1 MAGLQSQGIG
11 SGLDINGLITKL
23 MEVEK
28 APLTALTKKE
38 ADYQAKLSAYGT
50 LKGAVSSL
58 QTSVKALS
66 NPLKMNTLSAK
77 ADDASVLAATTS
89 SIAKAGSYNIEVTS
103 LARAQKLYSKAFDA
117 ATETVG
123 TGTITLTFGTYAGD
137 PPTSISANP
146 DKTAKT
152 ITIGSENATLTGVR
166 DAINAADAGVTAS
179 IINDGEGYRLVIASD
194 DPGAANAM
202 QISVADADGNNSDTS
217 GLSALAHVPGGALN
231 MNQDADN
238 TAQDAVVKIDGIT
251 VTKSSNTISDAI
263 QGVTLNLLKANAGAA
278 TTLTVK
284 NDPTILKSAIESFVK
299 AFNELDA
306 TMDELGGYDIKT
318 QKGGLLQGDSALR
331 AIQTQVRNLLTSS
344 VSGASGLRTLSDV
357 GLSLQRDGTLSLDV
371 AKLEK
376 ALADPSKN
384 VASLFAPTGVASD
397 GLIDFVGYSAQSAG
411 GQYGVFIAQMPT
423 RGSVAGS
430 IAAETEITALNNA
443 LDLTVDGQSI
453 GISLTPGSYT
463 AVTLATE
470 LQLQIN
476 TALSSSGKTVSVT
489 QDSGTLSIT
498 SSRWGSASSVS
509 LTGGNGL
516 AALFGSPVETAGLDV
531 AGTIGSVA
539 AVGTGQSLVGTGA
552 ASGLELLINGGNTG
566 ARGSVNFSKGIAS
579 TLDSLLGGFL
589 DEDTGTIAS
598 KTSGIDNSIEQLNSQ
613 REVINRRLEQV
624 QKRYQAQFTALDT
637 LIASMQQT
645 SAYLTQQLANL
656 PSTKSS

>member
-11 SGLDINGLITKL
+11 SGLDIGGLITKL

-38 ADYQAKLSAYGT
+38 ADYQAKLSAYGS
-50 LKGAVSSL
+50 LKGAVATL
-58 QTSVKALS
+58 QTSVKTLA
-66 NPLKMNTLSAK
+66 NPLKMNTLSAE
-77 ADDASVLAATTS
+77 AGDASVLSATTS
-89 SIAKAGSYNIEVTS
+89 SIAKSGSYNIEVSS

-137 PPTSISANP
+137 PPTSLSANP

-152 ITIGSENATLTGVR
+152 IAIGSENATLTGVR

-179 IINDGEGYRLVIASD
+179 IINDGEGYRLVIASN

-202 QISVADADGNNSDTS
+202 QISVDDADGDDGDAG
-217 GLSALAHVPGGALN
+217 GLSSLAYVPGGALN

-238 TAQDAVVKIDGIT
+238 TAQDAVIKIDGIT
-251 VTKSSNTISDAI
+251 VTKSSNTITDAI
-263 QGVTLNLLKANAGAA
+263 QGVTLNLLKTNVGAA

-284 NDPTILKSAIESFVK
+284 NDSTALKSAIQGFVK

-306 TMDELGGYDIKT
+306 TMDELGGYDTKT

-331 AIQTQVRNLLTSS
+331 AIQTQVRNLLTSP

-357 GLSLQRDGTLSLDV
+357 GLSLQRDGTLSLDS
-371 AKLEK
+371 AKLDK
-376 ALADPSKN
+376 ALADPTKS

-397 GLIDFVGYSAQSAG
+397 GLIDFVGYSAQTAG
-411 GQYGVFIAQMPT
+411 GQYGVSITQMPA
-423 RGSVAGS
+423 RGSATGS
-430 IAAETEITALNNA
+430 IAAATEITTLNNA
-443 LDLTVDGQSI
+443 LNLTVDGQAI

-463 AVTLATE
+463 AATLATE
-470 LQLQIN
+470 LQLRIN

-489 QDSGTLSIT
+489 QDAGALSVT
-498 SSRWGSASSVS
+498 SSRWGAASNVS
-509 LTGGNGL
+509 LTGGSGL
-516 AALFGSPVETAGLDV
+516 SALFGTPVETAGRDV
-531 AGTIGSVA
+531 AGMIGNTAAIGS
-539 AVGTGQSLVGTGA
+539 GQSLLGTGA
-552 ASGLELLINGGNTG
+552 ASGLELLVNGGGTG
-566 ARGSVNFSKGIAS
+566 MRGSVGFSKGIA
-579 TLDSLLGGFL
+579 TALDSLLGGFL

-637 LIASMQQT
+637 MIASMQQT

-656 PSTKSS
+656 PSTQNS